1 LLKLEEIKVTRLP
14 INLGATILLSLV
26 QTCRGLDINPTEYL
40 EDVFQRLM
48 SHNANKLEELLSD
61 RWLAAKQAAL

>member
-1 LLKLEEIKVTRLP
+1 MVLDTSRHSIYHIFHTIIDGLAFRLH
-14 INLGATILLSLV
+14 
-26 QTCRGLDINPTEYL
+26 INPTEYL

-48 SHNANKLEELLSD
+48 SHSANKLEELLPD